1 MIWYEN
7 EVQRLEKERAAL
19 TYEPK
24 LLFYGS
30 SSIRLWDS
38 LNDDFAD
45 YQPVNLGFGGST
57 LAASDWLPTA
67 VLTSPE
73 GNTPAAQMAASMKD
87 YFKDFSDLHV
97 TIKNVFASPDGKKLA
112 IEWDW
117 AITRRKDGKRGVSH
131 DAIIVDLQGAKIA
144 SWREY
149 YDPAASG
156 EANP

>member
-1 MIWYEN
+1 VKRTKNLLLAAMLLTTTLGLAQQTAARQLVERQARAW
-7 EVQRLEKERAAL
+7 EKQ
-19 TYEPK
+19 
-24 LLFYGS
+24 
-30 SSIRLWDS
+30 
-38 LNDDFAD
+38 DFA
-45 YQPVNLGFGGST
+45 

-67 VLTSPE
+67 VLMSPE
-73 GNTPAAQMAASMKD
+73 GNTPAPQMAASMKD

-117 AITRRKDGKRGVSH
+117 AITRKKDGKRGVSH
-131 DAIIVDLQGAKIA
+131 DAIIVDLQGGKIA

-156 EANP
+156 EASP

>member
-1 MIWYEN
+1 LKRTKYF
-7 EVQRLEKERAAL
+7 LLAAL
-19 TYEPK
+19 
-24 LLFYGS
+24 LLMS
-30 SSIRLWDS
+30 SFGLAQQTSARQLVERQARAWEKQ
-38 LNDDFAD
+38 DF
-45 YQPVNLGFGGST
+45 T

-67 VLTSPE
+67 VFMSPE
-73 GNTPAAQMAASMKD
+73 GNTPAAQMPASMKD

-97 TIKNVFASPDGKKLA
+97 TIKNVFVSPDGKKVA

-117 AITRRKDGKRGVSH
+117 AITRKKDGKRGVSH
-131 DAIIVDLQGAKIA
+131 DAIIVDLIDGKIA

>member
-1 MIWYEN
+1 VNRTKYLFLVGMLLTSALGVAQQSAAMQLVDRQARAW
-7 EVQRLEKERAAL
+7 EKQ
-19 TYEPK
+19 
-24 LLFYGS
+24 
-30 SSIRLWDS
+30 
-38 LNDDFAD
+38 DF
-45 YQPVNLGFGGST
+45 T

-67 VLTSPE
+67 VLISPE
-73 GNTPAAQMAASMKD
+73 GNTPAGQMPASMKD

-117 AITRRKDGKRGVSH
+117 AITRKKDGKRGVSH
-131 DAIIVDLQGAKIA
+131 DAIIVDLLGGKIA

>member
-1 MIWYEN
+1 MKRTKN
-7 EVQRLEKERAAL
+7 FLLAAMLLTTSLGLAQQTAARQLVERQATAW
-19 TYEPK
+19 E
-24 LLFYGS
+24 
-30 SSIRLWDS
+30 RQ
-38 LNDDFAD
+38 DF
-45 YQPVNLGFGGST
+45 T

-73 GNTPAAQMAASMKD
+73 GNTPAPQMAASMKD

-131 DAIIVDLQGAKIA
+131 DAIIVGLQGGKIA

>member
-1 MIWYEN
+1 MGNKLKRTKYF
-7 EVQRLEKERAAL
+7 LLAAL
-19 TYEPK
+19 
-24 LLFYGS
+24 LLTSALGPAQQTAARQLVERQAS
-30 SSIRLWDS
+30 AWEKH
-38 LNDDFAD
+38 DF
-45 YQPVNLGFGGST
+45 S

-67 VLTSPE
+67 VLMSPE
-73 GNTPAAQMAASMKD
+73 GNTPAGQMPASMKD

-97 TIKNVFASPDGKKLA
+97 TIKNVFVSPDGKKLA

-117 AITRRKDGKRGVSH
+117 AITRKKDGKRGVSH
-131 DAIIVDLQGAKIA
+131 DAIIVDLMGGKIA

>member
-1 MIWYEN
+1 VNRTKYF
-7 EVQRLEKERAAL
+7 LLAAL
-19 TYEPK
+19 
-24 LLFYGS
+24 LLTSAQGVAQQS
-30 SSIRLWDS
+30 SARQLVERQARAWEEQ
-38 LNDDFAD
+38 DF
-45 YQPVNLGFGGST
+45 S

-67 VLTSPE
+67 VLMSPE
-73 GNTPAAQMAASMKD
+73 GNTPAAQMPVSMKV

-97 TIKNVFASPDGKKLA
+97 TIRNVFASPDGKKLA

-117 AITRRKDGKRGVSH
+117 AITRKKDGKRGVSH
-131 DAIIVDLQGAKIA
+131 DAIIVDLLGGKIA

>member
-1 MIWYEN
+1 MKRTKN
-7 EVQRLEKERAAL
+7 FFLLA
-19 TYEPK
+19 
-24 LLFYGS
+24 LLFTSALGLAQQTAA
-30 SSIRLWDS
+30 RQMVERQARAWEKQ
-38 LNDDFAD
+38 DF
-45 YQPVNLGFGGST
+45 T

-67 VLTSPE
+67 VLMSPE
-73 GNTPAAQMAASMKD
+73 GNTPAAQMPAAMKD

-97 TIKNVFASPDGKKLA
+97 TIKNVFTSSDGKKLA

-117 AITRRKDGKRGVSH
+117 AITRKKDGKRGVSH
-131 DAIIVDLQGAKIA
+131 DAIIVDLQGGKIA

>member
-1 MIWYEN
+1 VNRTKYFFLTLLLLTTAMGQTQQTAARQLVERQARAW
-7 EVQRLEKERAAL
+7 EKQ
-19 TYEPK
+19 
-24 LLFYGS
+24 
-30 SSIRLWDS
+30 
-38 LNDDFAD
+38 DF
-45 YQPVNLGFGGST
+45 T

-67 VLTSPE
+67 VLMSPE
-73 GNTPAAQMAASMKD
+73 GSTPATQMAASMKD

-97 TIKNVFASPDGKKLA
+97 TIKNVFASPDGKKVA

-117 AITRRKDGKRGVSH
+117 AITRRKTGKRGVSH
-131 DAIIVDLQGAKIA
+131 DAIIVDLQGGKIA

>member
-1 MIWYEN
+1 MKRMKYF
-7 EVQRLEKERAAL
+7 LLAAL
-19 TYEPK
+19 
-24 LLFYGS
+24 LLTSALGLAQQTAAS
-30 SSIRLWDS
+30 QLVERQARAWEKH
-38 LNDDFAD
+38 DF
-45 YQPVNLGFGGST
+45 S

-67 VLTSPE
+67 VLMSPE
-73 GNTPAAQMAASMKD
+73 GNTPAARLPASIKD

-97 TIKNVFASPDGKKLA
+97 TIKNVFVSPDGKKLA

-117 AITRRKDGKRGVSH
+117 AITRKKDGKRGVSH
-131 DAIIVDLQGAKIA
+131 DAIIVDLMGGKIA

>member
-1 MIWYEN
+1 MKRTKN
-7 EVQRLEKERAAL
+7 LLLAAMLFTTALGLAQQTAARQLVERQARAW
-19 TYEPK
+19 E
-24 LLFYGS
+24 
-30 SSIRLWDS
+30 RQ
-38 LNDDFAD
+38 DF
-45 YQPVNLGFGGST
+45 T

-67 VLTSPE
+67 VLMSPE

-87 YFKDFSDLHV
+87 YFKDFSDLRV
-97 TIKNVFASPDGKKLA
+97 TIKNVFVSPDGKKLA

-117 AITRRKDGKRGVSH
+117 AITRKRDGKRGVSH
-131 DAIIVDLQGAKIA
+131 DAIMVDLEGGKIA

>member
-1 MIWYEN
+1 VKRTKNLLLAAMLFTTALGLAQQTAARQL
-7 EVQRLEKERAAL
+7 VERQARAW
-19 TYEPK
+19 E
-24 LLFYGS
+24 
-30 SSIRLWDS
+30 RQ
-38 LNDDFAD
+38 DF
-45 YQPVNLGFGGST
+45 T

-67 VLTSPE
+67 VLMSPE

-87 YFKDFSDLHV
+87 YFKDFSDLRV
-97 TIKNVFASPDGKKLA
+97 TIKNVFVSPDGKKLA

-117 AITRRKDGKRGVSH
+117 AITRKRDGKRGVSH
-131 DAIIVDLQGAKIA
+131 DAIMVDLEGGKIA

>member
-1 MIWYEN
+1 VKRTKN
-7 EVQRLEKERAAL
+7 FLLAAL
-19 TYEPK
+19 
-24 LLFYGS
+24 LLTS
-30 SSIRLWDS
+30 SMGIAQQNAARQLVERQARAWEKQ
-38 LNDDFAD
+38 DFTIA
-45 YQPVNLGFGGST
+45 S
-57 LAASDWLPTA
+57 SDWLPTA

-73 GNTPAAQMAASMKD
+73 GNTAAAQMPASMKD

-97 TIKNVFASPDGKKLA
+97 SIKNVFGSPDGKNLA

-117 AITRRKDGKRGVSH
+117 AITRKKDGKRGVSH
-131 DAIIVDLQGAKIA
+131 DAIIVDLLGGKIA

>member
-1 MIWYEN
+1 LKRTKYF
-7 EVQRLEKERAAL
+7 LLAAL
-19 TYEPK
+19 
-24 LLFYGS
+24 LLTSAFGLAQQTTA
-30 SSIRLWDS
+30 RQLVERQARAWEKQ
-38 LNDDFAD
+38 DF
-45 YQPVNLGFGGST
+45 T

-67 VLTSPE
+67 VLMSPE
-73 GNTPAAQMAASMKD
+73 GNTPAGQMPASMRD
-87 YFKDFSDLHV
+87 YFKDFGDLHV

-117 AITRRKDGKRGVSH
+117 AITRKKDGKHGVSH
-131 DAIIVDLQGAKIA
+131 DAIIVDLVGGKIA